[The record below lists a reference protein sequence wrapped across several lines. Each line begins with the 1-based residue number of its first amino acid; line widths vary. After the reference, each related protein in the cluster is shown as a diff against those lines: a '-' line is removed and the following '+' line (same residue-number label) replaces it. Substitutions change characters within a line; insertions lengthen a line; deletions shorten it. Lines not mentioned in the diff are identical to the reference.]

1 MRETYTLASKFFA
14 MVHLGHVPLIR
25 TMGLCTNVKIFM
37 KGHDIPE
44 NEQRVIQMNM
54 FNCFT
59 QQGLHREYPI
69 EGSAFLYDVCSNK
82 YNGNYGEARR
92 KLAYL
97 LAIHFKGM
105 ADEG

>member
-1 MRETYTLASKFFA
+1 MKQAYTLASKFFA
-14 MVHLGHVPLIR
+14 MVHLGHVPLFC
-25 TMGLCTNVKIFM
+25 TAGLCINVKVFM
-37 KGHDIPE
+37 KGHGIPE

-54 FNCFT
+54 SNCFA

-69 EGSAFLYDVCSNK
+69 EGCEFLYDVCDNK
-82 YNGNYGEARR
+82 YNGRYGEARR